1 MIILSV
7 ETSCD
12 ETSVAITQDGK
23 HVLSNVVL
31 SQIKTHTLYGG
42 VVPEIASR
50 EHVEGITLV
59 FDEAIQ
65 QANIKKTDID
75 LVAVT
80 QGPGLIG
87 SLLVGINAAKAFAYA
102 HDLPIIGVHHIVGH
116 IYANAIENTLEF
128 PLLALIISGGHTELI
143 VMKNHMHFERLGKTQ
158 DDAIGEAY
166 DKVARLLDL
175 GYPGGPKLD
184 EIAQTGEA
192 TIPMPTVALD
202 GFDFSYSGLKSHV
215 INRLHNDTQR
225 KEKVNPKALA
235 ASFQKAAFDQIFTQT
250 QKAIEHVHPKRLIVA
265 GGVAANQYLR
275 MHMNDVWDLPI
286 DIPKLEYCMDNA
298 AMIGIAAY
306 YQWHANPKGWA
317 FDFNGHARMDFL
329 KEAYNKGEEV
339 IR

>member
-12 ETSVAITQDGK
+12 ETSVAITKDGK

-65 QANIKKTDID
+65 QANIQKTDID

-102 HDLPIIGVHHIVGH
+102 HDIPIIGVHHIVGH
-116 IYANAIENTLEF
+116 IYANAIENALEF

-184 EIAQTGEA
+184 EMAQSGEP
-192 TIPMPTVALD
+192 TISMPTVALD
-202 GFDFSYSGLKSHV
+202 GFNFSYSGLKSHV
-215 INRLHNDTQR
+215 INRLHNDAQR
-225 KEKVNPKALA
+225 GEQVDPKALA

-250 QKAIEHVHPKRLIVA
+250 QKAIDYVHPKRLIIA

-275 MHMNDVWDLPI
+275 AQMHDVWDLPI
-286 DIPKLEYCMDNA
+286 DIPKMEYCMDNA

-306 YQWHANPKGWA
+306 FQWKANPEGWA
-317 FDFNGHARMDFL
+317 LDFNGYARMDFL
-329 KEAYNKGEEV
+329 KDAYNKGEEV
-339 IR
+339 I

>member
-12 ETSVAITQDGK
+12 ETSVAITHDGK

-50 EHVEGITLV
+50 EHVEGITRV
-59 FDEAIQ
+59 FDEAIN
-65 QANIKKTDID
+65 QAGIKKHQID

-116 IYANAIENTLEF
+116 IYANAIEHTLEF

-143 VMKNHMHFERLGKTQ
+143 VMHDHMQFKRLGKTQ

-184 EIAQTGEA
+184 QLAQTGTA
-192 TIPMPTVALD
+192 TVPMPDVALD

-215 INRLHNDTQR
+215 INLLHNYAQR
-225 KEKVNPKALA
+225 GETINPQALA

-250 QKAIEHVHPKRLIVA
+250 QKAIDHVQPKRLIVA
-265 GGVAANQYLR
+265 GGVAANRYLR
-275 MHMNDVWDLPI
+275 AHMHEVWDLPI
-286 DIPKLEYCMDNA
+286 DIPKFEYCTDNA
-298 AMIGIAAY
+298 AMIGMAAY
-306 YQWHANPKGWA
+306 YQWQAAPKSWD
-317 FDFNGHARMDFL
+317 FDFNGHARLDFL
-329 KEAYNKGEEV
+329 ARSV
-339 IR
+339 